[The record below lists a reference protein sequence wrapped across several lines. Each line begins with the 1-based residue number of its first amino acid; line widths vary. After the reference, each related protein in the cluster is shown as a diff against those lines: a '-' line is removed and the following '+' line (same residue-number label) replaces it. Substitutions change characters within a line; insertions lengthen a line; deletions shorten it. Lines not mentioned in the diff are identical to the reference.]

1 MADGARLADLQLGV
15 DPGFHVL
22 AIRRGGR
29 YLYRPRGQVT
39 LEPDDELIASGPDEG
54 RPILAER
61 CGWRL
66 IEDEDTYRLEVLPQL
81 PLRDRTGGPP
91 R

>member
-29 YLYRPRGQVT
+29 YLYRPRGQVQ

-54 RPILAER
+54 HPILAELL
-61 CGWRL
+61 RL
-66 IEDEDTYRLEVLPQL
+66 AAHRGRGDTASTIR
-81 PLRDRTGGPP
+81 R
-91 R
+91 